1 MTVSTSVDKTTDAIF
16 ELINNF
22 DFERIEK
29 MMHAVDWM
37 WAMHDGLRFPTI
49 DEMRDKC
56 INLLFSAKRDYDVVS
71 SGGFQAS
78 YKVNDEGEEIFTLKF
93 IATENY
99 IRF

>member
-1 MTVSTSVDKTTDAIF
+1 MTVLTDKTTDAIF
-16 ELINNF
+16 DLLDRFN
-22 DFERIEK
+22 FERIEK
-29 MMHAVDWM
+29 LMHAIDWK
-37 WAMHDGLRFPTI
+37 WAMYDGLRFATI

-56 INLLFSAKRDYDVVS
+56 IGLLFSAKRDSHVVS

-78 YKVNDEGEEIFTLKF
+78 YKINDEGEEIFTLRF